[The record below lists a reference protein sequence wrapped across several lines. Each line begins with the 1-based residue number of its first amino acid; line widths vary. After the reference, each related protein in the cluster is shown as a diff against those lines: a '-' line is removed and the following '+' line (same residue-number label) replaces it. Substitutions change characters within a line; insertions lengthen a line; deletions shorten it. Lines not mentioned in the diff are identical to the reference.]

1 MKQSKVLM
9 IEGDAQVSQSVANYL
24 GAAGYDVTVLD
35 DGPPALEYVRQRGL
49 PHIALVSL
57 SLPGMHGFEL
67 AHKLKLMAD
76 VPIIFVTSTDD
87 KETIVQGLKQ
97 YAEDFIVKPFELR
110 ELETRIQVVLA
121 RMPSFDYA
129 SEPLIRVDE
138 NLSIDFAHHRIVVG
152 GETIGLTPT
161 ESALLYV
168 LLRKAGQVVEN
179 RMLIARIWP
188 TQDVYEDTL
197 RVHMHRLRRKL
208 EADSHHPY
216 YIRTERGQGYRFTQ
230 RPPDLFADRP

>member
-1 MKQSKVLM
+1 MKQSTILM
-9 IEGDAQVSQSVANYL
+9 IEGDVQVSQSAANYL
-24 GAAGYDVTVLD
+24 GAAGYEVTVLD
-35 DGPPALEYVRQRGL
+35 DGPAALEYVRQRGL

-57 SLPGMHGFEL
+57 SLPSMHGFEL
-67 AHKLKLMAD
+67 ARKLKLMAD
-76 VPIIFVTSTDD
+76 VPIIFVTSADD
-87 KETIVQGLKQ
+87 KETIVPGLKR
-97 YAEDFIVKPFELR
+97 YAEDFIVKPFEMP
-110 ELETRIQVVLA
+110 ELEARIQVVLA
-121 RMPSFDYA
+121 RMPSLDYA
-129 SEPLIRVDE
+129 SEPLIRVDD
-138 NLSIDFAHHRIVVG
+138 NLSVDFAHNRVVVG
-152 GETIGLTPT
+152 GETIGLTPI

-188 TQDVYEDTL
+188 AQGVYEDTL

>member
-1 MKQSKVLM
+1 MKQSTILM
-9 IEGDAQVSQSVANYL
+9 IEGDVQVSQSAANYL
-24 GAAGYDVTVLD
+24 GAAGYDVTILD
-35 DGPPALEYVRQRGL
+35 DGPAALEYMRQRGS
-49 PHIALVSL
+49 PHIVLVSM
-57 SLPGMHGFEL
+57 SLPSMHGFEL

-76 VPIIFVTSTDD
+76 VPIILVTSTAD
-87 KETIVQGLKQ
+87 KETIVPGLKR
-97 YAEDFIVKPFELR
+97 YAEDFIVKPFEPR
-110 ELETRIQVVLA
+110 ELETRIQVVLT

-138 NLSIDFAHHRIVVG
+138 NLSVDFAHNRVVVG
-152 GETIGLTPT
+152 GETIGLTPI
-161 ESALLYV
+161 ESALLYI

-188 TQDVYEDTL
+188 AQGVYEDTL